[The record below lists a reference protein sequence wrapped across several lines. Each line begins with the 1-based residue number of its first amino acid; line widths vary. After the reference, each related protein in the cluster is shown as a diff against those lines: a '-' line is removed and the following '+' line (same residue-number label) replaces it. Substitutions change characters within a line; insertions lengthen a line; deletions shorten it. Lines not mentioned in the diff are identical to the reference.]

1 MRHFT
6 SYSEMNRKAQKIK
19 GWAIMPNGQRNPK
32 GAGLGVTDTAD
43 DLISD
48 KGFFR

>member
-1 MRHFT
+1 
-6 SYSEMNRKAQKIK
+6 
-19 GWAIMPNGQRNPK
+19 MPNGRRNPK

-43 DLISD
+43 EPISD